1 MFILFLIILVKKC
14 DFFYILLSKKLVFK
28 IFTSNIHQNTNIFLL
43 FLINMVYDFFRK
55 NKKSVRT
62 MINQEMINFVDDM
75 ISYMNHTSNAITI
88 LNDILQIK

>member
-1 MFILFLIILVKKC
+1 
-14 DFFYILLSKKLVFK
+14 
-28 IFTSNIHQNTNIFLL
+28 
-43 FLINMVYDFFRK
+43 MVYDFFRK